1 MQNGSL
7 RSVLDKKGKNIPVK
21 LRIQIAKD
29 IAKGMLVTT
38 MHSKHKIPNPFGYL
52 FKGHTCIVKK

>member
-38 MHSKHKIPNPFGYL
+38 MHSKHKIPNPWVF
-52 FKGHTCIVKK
+52 I